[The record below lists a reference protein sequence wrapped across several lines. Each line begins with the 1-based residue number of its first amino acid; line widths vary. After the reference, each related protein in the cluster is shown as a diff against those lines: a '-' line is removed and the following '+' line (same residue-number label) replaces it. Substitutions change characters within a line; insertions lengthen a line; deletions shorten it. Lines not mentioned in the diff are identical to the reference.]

1 MDLKDAIIDLEF
13 WADAKGY
20 CVDFSKY
27 GNDSVDFESKLI
39 SINTTRSTEIQL
51 YTLLHECGH
60 VLSHNNGGVLDTK
73 DVINK
78 YGEKTRIH
86 RVFTVIEEVE
96 AWKRGLSLAGR
107 LGISVNKKKW
117 DKTIARALKK
127 YMEWCLDFNY

>member
-51 YTLLHECGH
+51 YT
-60 VLSHNNGGVLDTK
+60 
-73 DVINK
+73 
-78 YGEKTRIH
+78 
-86 RVFTVIEEVE
+86 
-96 AWKRGLSLAGR
+96 
-107 LGISVNKKKW
+107 
-117 DKTIARALKK
+117 IARALKK